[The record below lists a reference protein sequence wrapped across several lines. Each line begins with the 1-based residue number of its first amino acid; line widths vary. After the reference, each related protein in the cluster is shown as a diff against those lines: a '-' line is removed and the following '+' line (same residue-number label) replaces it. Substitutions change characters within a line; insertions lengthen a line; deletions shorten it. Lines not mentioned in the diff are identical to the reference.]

1 MKRTLVFLL
10 LGPAL
15 VSLAVSMLLASE
27 GIGFAAACFMASF
40 LLTMPVSLITGLIDG
55 HLARGLPAP
64 LRAPLTGIIGMA
76 MTVGVLLGFFTVAFS
91 QTVPPEIMNVAL
103 CAGLFLLL
111 PMCVCSLLAHDYG
124 GRHSVEPVSA

>member
-15 VSLAVSMLLASE
+15 VSFGVSMLVASE
-27 GIGFAAACFMASF
+27 AIDIGFAAACVMASF

-55 HLARGLPAP
+55 HLARGLPPFA
-64 LRAPLTGIIGMA
+64 RVPLTGIIGMA
-76 MTVGVLLGFFTVAFS
+76 IAVGVLLSFFMMAFS

-111 PMCVCSLLAHDYG
+111 PMGVCSLLAHDYS
-124 GRHSVEPVSA
+124 GRHSVEP